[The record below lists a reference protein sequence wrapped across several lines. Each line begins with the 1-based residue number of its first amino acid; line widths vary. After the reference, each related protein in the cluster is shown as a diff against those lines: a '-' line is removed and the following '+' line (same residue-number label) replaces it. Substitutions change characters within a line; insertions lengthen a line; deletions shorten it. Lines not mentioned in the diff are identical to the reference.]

1 MKEYIPAKENH
12 RASQASAFSED
23 TDAQSS
29 SMAPPAMQ
37 LFAAPIQ
44 REALPEEEELQM
56 KQAPVQREEMPD
68 EELQMKQAPVQREG
82 VEEEELMQGK
92 MAPAQRSA
100 AEASSGSSS
109 SLNPEVQGQMEGALG
124 ADFSDVKIHPN
135 SEKAPAVGALA
146 YTQGSDVHF
155 APGQYNPNSSSGQEL
170 LGHEL
175 THVVQQREGRVQPTT
190 SVNGMPVNDNSS
202 LEAEADQ
209 MGRNAAQRRK
219 K

>member
-44 REALPEEEELQM
+44 REALPEE
-56 KQAPVQREEMPD
+56 